1 MPYYFLEPCRKCG
14 LIDSTYH
21 FTIGKHLK
29 CPHIDFNI
37 DKQSIIA
44 CNELLISCSIPTH
57 IISMDQHWHF
67 WWCINFINEY
77 PDIDAVSTRMAIRRL
92 NDIFTNSAKSF
103 DNTNIQ
109 VQKHFENDTKNEE
122 QNKLMSA
129 RVDQSLIDDEIR
141 SLDGYDD

>member
-14 LIDSTYH
+14 LIDSTYYFKNVTH
-21 FTIGKHLK
+21 KD
-29 CPHIDFNI
+29 CPHVDFNI

-44 CNELLISCSIPTH
+44 CNELLISCSIPTD
-57 IISMDQHWHF
+57 IISMDQHRHF

>member
-14 LIDSTYH
+14 LIDSTYYFKNVTH
-21 FTIGKHLK
+21 KD
-29 CPHIDFNI
+29 CPHVDFDI
-37 DKQSIIA
+37 DKQGIIA
-44 CNELLISCSIPTH
+44 CNGLLVSCSIPTDT
-57 IISMDQHWHF
+57 ISIEQHRNF

-77 PDIDAVSTRMAIRRL
+77 PDIDAVSTRMAIRHL
-92 NDIFTNSAKSF
+92 NDILTNSVKSI
-103 DNTNIQ
+103 DNSNIQ
-109 VQKHFENDTKNEE
+109 VQKHLENNTKNEE